1 MLSTLCLQYD
11 TEDSNYFTNA
21 TGDVVSVAMLVVM
34 LVVIDARIMIACK
47 DTEKSQVFGAT
58 KQDGYRC
65 KYGQSVK
72 INNNV
77 TTSFSSMDLYPLG
90 DKQDKRK

>member
-1 MLSTLCLQYD
+1 LSTICLEYN

-21 TGDVVSVAMLVVM
+21 TGKAVTGVMLVAMLVI
-34 LVVIDARIMIACK
+34 IDAGIMTACK

-58 KQDGYRC
+58 KQHGYLC

-77 TTSFSSMDLYPLG
+77 TASFSSMDLYPLG
-90 DKQDKRK
+90 DKQDKR